1 MMLPVAIL
9 AGGTAT
15 RLRPIT
21 ETIPK
26 AMVPVAGMPFISH
39 QLRLLRRNGVDRVV
53 LLVGYH
59 GKQIEEFVGDGS
71 DFGLHVTYKY
81 DGKTL
86 LGTGGALRAALPLL
100 GPAFLVLYGDSYL
113 EVPFAP
119 VVDAWRESKL
129 PALMTVFHNKNQFD
143 RSNVIY
149 KDGKIQLYDKALSG
163 DPSMEHIDYGL
174 GVLTADVI
182 RELGSDGRFD
192 LAVVYRDLARQ
203 KRLAGYEV
211 HDRFFEIGT
220 PEGLRQ
226 TEEHLFGQPN

>member
-1 MMLPVAIL
+1 
-9 AGGTAT
+9 
-15 RLRPIT
+15 
-21 ETIPK
+21 
-26 AMVPVAGMPFISH
+26 
-39 QLRLLRRNGVDRVV
+39 
-53 LLVGYH
+53 
-59 GKQIEEFVGDGS
+59 
-71 DFGLHVTYKY
+71 
-81 DGKTL
+81 
-86 LGTGGALRAALPLL
+86 
-100 GPAFLVLYGDSYL
+100 
-113 EVPFAP
+113 
-119 VVDAWRESKL
+119 
-129 PALMTVFHNKNQFD
+129 LMTVFHNKNQFD

>member
-1 MMLPVAIL
+1 MLPVAIL

-71 DFGLHVTYKY
+71 DFGLQVTYKY